1 MNNLESLS
9 QILTK
14 GIGRSEIDIVIQA
27 VEHNPILFSDLVLL
41 FLSNQE
47 PVSRQAAWVVDVLTE
62 RHPDWIRP
70 WIEEMTAKLPEF
82 RHDGLKRHTLR
93 MLCTLP
99 LPVENLG
106 LLIQQCFNYLVTHE
120 AIAVK
125 VYAMEILY
133 RVSLQEPDIKTELA
147 DTISWRLS
155 EESPG
160 VRNRAFKIL
169 KKLSR

>member
-9 QILTK
+9 KILTR
-14 GIGRSEIDIVIQA
+14 GIGRSEIDLIIHA
-27 VEHNPILFSDLVLL
+27 VEQKPALFNDLVLL

-47 PVSRQAAWVVDVLTE
+47 PENRQAAWVVDILTE
-62 RHPDWIRP
+62 RHPDWIKP
-70 WIEEMTAKLPEF
+70 WIEEMTMKIPEF

-93 MLCTLP
+93 MLCGLP

-106 LLIQQCFNYLVTHE
+106 LLIQKCFDFLVTHE
-120 AIAVK
+120 SIAVK

-133 RVSLQEPDIKTELA
+133 RASLQEPDLKKELA

-160 VRNRAFKIL
+160 VRNRALKIL
-169 KKLSR
+169 KKLSC